1 MTIVDINL
9 PDINLVH
16 ARPIPK
22 IKRGGNS
29 LKLKCAKANINDEN
43 TIPITRPKSLD
54 NMGSNTP
61 LKIISSKSGA
71 RIVVVINNIKKA
83 K

>member
-1 MTIVDINL
+1 M
-9 PDINLVH
+9 H
-16 ARPIPK
+16 ASPIPK

-43 TIPITRPKSLD
+43 TIPIIFPKSLD
-54 NMGSNTP
+54 KMGSNTP
-61 LKIISSKSGA
+61 LNIISSKSGA